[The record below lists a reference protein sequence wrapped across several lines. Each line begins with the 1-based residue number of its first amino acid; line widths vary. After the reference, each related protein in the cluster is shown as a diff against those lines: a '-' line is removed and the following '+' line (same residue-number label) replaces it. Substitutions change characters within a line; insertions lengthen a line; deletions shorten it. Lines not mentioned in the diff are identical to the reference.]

1 MKKVILLAG
10 IAISSASCA
19 QSKENKV
26 VPKVVSE
33 AFAKEYP
40 NTKVEWDIEDD
51 GFEAEFKL
59 NGKDASADYD
69 KNGNKLAIEI
79 EVNESELPTSVLTYI
94 KTNYPNQKIKESAKI
109 TDSKNVVT
117 YEAEIKIDGKK
128 SDLIFDTNGKLIEIL
143 KEE

>member
-19 QSKENKV
+19 QSKENKEI
-26 VPKVVSE
+26 PKVVSE

-79 EVNESELPTSVLTYI
+79 EVNEFELPTSVLTYI

>member
-59 NGKDASADYD
+59 NGTDASADYD

>member
-19 QSKENKV
+19 QSKENKE